1 MSFCFVQGVEI
12 VCCGFHMLVQVGE
25 ICRCGAI
32 CVKEGDGS
40 VALLVRERE
49 RNWERGINRYG
60 VRRINSLWTEADNG
74 GEQRG
79 EGVVGGS
86 EGQGGPGSLS
96 WRGPGAQR
104 PTCRSRNCC
113 RPWTLRFRGP
123 FVALVGSA
131 SSTCPTA
138 SEGRPQPAVGSP
150 LAPVSSC
157 VCRGALYFLVP
168 TCPPPSL
175 PLLFSLLSA
184 FLFPLS
190 FLL

>member
-1 MSFCFVQGVEI
+1 M
-12 VCCGFHMLVQVGE
+12 
-25 ICRCGAI
+25 
-32 CVKEGDGS
+32 
-40 VALLVRERE
+40 ALLMRERE

-86 EGQGGPGSLS
+86 QGEGGPGSLS
-96 WRGPGAQR
+96 WRGRGAQR
-104 PTCRSRNCC
+104 PTCRSCNCC
-113 RPWTLRFRGP
+113 RPWTLRLRGP

-138 SEGRPQPAVGSP
+138 SEGRPRPTVGFP

-168 TCPPPSL
+168 TCPPLPPSPFL
-175 PLLFSLLSA
+175 PAVCLFVSSFFPIMRDICLQTALEISSA
-184 FLFPLS
+184 PTPLALRPPRLPPPAS
-190 FLL
+190 RLPAPL